1 MKPVFCQ
8 HICEFFVNFFS
19 HFCIDITRKR
29 LYNIIW
35 KTHNNNL
42 LELSKE
48 EVAMRKPTWHNL
60 SITYERLRMAAEAD
74 GDTTDNII
82 EQVASV
88 YDLPIEVARDILC
101 CFD

>member
-29 LYNIIW
+29 LYNNIW

-60 SITYERLRMAAEAD
+60 SITYERLCMTAEDD
-74 GDTTDNII
+74 GDSTDNII
-82 EQVASV
+82 EEVESV
-88 YDLPIEVARDILC
+88 YDLRIEEAREIFC
-101 CFD
+101 